1 MLTVYVVPIVWGGQD
16 FYPFKVTVKIIVLY
30 ILISVF
36 LDNKQDGK
44 RSWPER
50 LQAFPESPLIYLE
63 SCKYFDVRQLH
74 IRLDGFSFS
83 VG

>member
-1 MLTVYVVPIVWGGQD
+1 MPTACCFYCVGDQD
-16 FYPFKVTVKIIVLY
+16 FYPFKATVKIIVLY
-30 ILISVF
+30 ILIAMF
-36 LDNKQDGK
+36 LDSKQYGK

-50 LQAFPESPLIYLE
+50 LQAFPESLLIYLQ

-74 IRLDGFSFS
+74 IRLDGFIFS